1 MADHERLLHL
11 HGEEMAR
18 LDVDQSIHPERKRTL
33 LISLLAP
40 FLVFGP
46 SVYLRKLKSIS
57 VDSLVRKRDWTT
69 LQQDLINEWK
79 EITLYVS
86 LFAHLGVVVE
96 LTWLSGHR
104 PQCFWTRTSPFW
116 QFRAS
121 TTHHYRE
128 ADPRN
133 SEQAIFP
140 LWTVSAQ
147 LLSDYFWS
155 ANTLRHWQWV
165 GWRS

>member
-33 LISLLAP
+33 LISLFAP
-40 FLVFGP
+40 FLIFGP

-69 LQQDLINEWK
+69 LQKDLIDEWK

-86 LFAHLGVVVE
+86 LFAHLEVVVQ
-96 LTWLSGHR
+96 LRWLSGHR
-104 PQCFWTRTSPFW
+104 LRCFSMRTSLFW
-116 QFRAS
+116 QSRAS
-121 TTHHYRE
+121 TTRHYRG

-133 SEQAIFP
+133 SEQAIF
-140 LWTVSAQ
+140 
-147 LLSDYFWS
+147 LL
-155 ANTLRHWQWV
+155 
-165 GWRS
+165 